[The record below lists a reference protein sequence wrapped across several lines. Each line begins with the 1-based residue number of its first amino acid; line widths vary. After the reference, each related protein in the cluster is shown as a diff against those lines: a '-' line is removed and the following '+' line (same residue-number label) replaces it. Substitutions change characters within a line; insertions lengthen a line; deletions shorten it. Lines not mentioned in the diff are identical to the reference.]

1 MRKYTE
7 RISERIMFNGFEKNK
22 IKTGF
27 KEVMNL
33 ISENKAAKAFIA
45 EDCDEIFKERFT
57 DAAQKAG
64 VSFEYV
70 PTMKELGKAC
80 GIEVGA
86 SCAAIIR

>member
-1 MRKYTE
+1 
-7 RISERIMFNGFEKNK
+7 MFNEFEKNK

-33 ISENKAAKAFIA
+33 ISENKAAKVFVA
-45 EDCDEIFKERFT
+45 EDCDESFKERLT
-57 DAAQKAG
+57 GAAQKAG
-64 VSFEYV
+64 VPFEYV
-70 PTMKELGKAC
+70 PTMRELGKAC